1 MKAEL
6 ASDKL

>member
-6 ASDKL
+6 A